1 MRFKIFTRHAERKI
15 PNERYV
21 PPLLV
26 FVLFL
31 HEKYCART
39 GPVVVST
46 IQIYERTTPSSAP
59 SVATSVATGALSA
72 RVCLAPPPPRPP
84 PFFGVAVEVTSPES
98 LT

>member
-31 HEKYCART
+31 HEKILR
-39 GPVVVST
+39 SH
-46 IQIYERTTPSSAP
+46 
-59 SVATSVATGALSA
+59 GACRRLDHA
-72 RVCLAPPPPRPP
+72 DL
-84 PFFGVAVEVTSPES
+84 
-98 LT
+98 